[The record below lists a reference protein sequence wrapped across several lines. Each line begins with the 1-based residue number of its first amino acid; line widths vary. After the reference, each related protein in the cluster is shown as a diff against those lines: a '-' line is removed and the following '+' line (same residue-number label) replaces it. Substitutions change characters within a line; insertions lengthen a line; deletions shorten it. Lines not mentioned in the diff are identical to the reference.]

1 MPNKQNNKH
10 LYGVRQNIV
19 RIFVLQINEKHMKR
33 LNKFSANK
41 IDSDGRPYKVI
52 PKRKRLAIYKKLLA
66 ETQEFNNEQGLCIL
80 LAEKAGLKFS
90 SSPDSDLLFPEFGEH
105 IDKHSPTKF
114 LNLCNGRITSAWR
127 IAVLENCIKLCNTNI
142 M

>member
-1 MPNKQNNKH
+1 
-10 LYGVRQNIV
+10 
-19 RIFVLQINEKHMKR
+19 MKR

-41 IDSDGRPYKVI
+41 IDRSGRPYKVI

-66 ETQEFNNEQGLCIL
+66 EIQEFNSKDGLCIL
-80 LAEKAGLKFS
+80 LANKAGLKFD

-105 IDKHSPTKF
+105 IDKYCPTKF
-114 LNLCNGRITSAWR
+114 LNLCNGSYIMPYITSAWR